1 MCGTTA
7 ASSSLLACVAWF
19 NSVSERVEVEV
30 LEERDHGREGKSL
43 SLCVCVCKCG
53 SCMSA

>member
-19 NSVSERVEVEV
+19 ISVSERVEVEV
-30 LEERDHGREGKSL
+30 LEEREITDEKESL
-43 SLCVCVCKCG
+43 SLCVCVCVSVG
-53 SCMSA
+53 RV